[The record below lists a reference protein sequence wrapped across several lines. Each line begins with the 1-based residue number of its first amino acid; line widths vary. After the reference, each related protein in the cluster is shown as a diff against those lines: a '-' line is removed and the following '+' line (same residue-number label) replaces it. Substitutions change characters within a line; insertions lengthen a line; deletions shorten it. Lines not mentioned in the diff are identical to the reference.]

1 MGPSPSVLGMDHLSF
16 PALVGALVVVVFF
29 RAQGTYWLGRAVT
42 ASARRLR
49 SRPLRGG
56 DSRDPGWWERT
67 VVRVERWSNGESG
80 RRAAARLHRW
90 GPIAV
95 TLSFLTVGIQ
105 TAVNGT
111 AGLSRMS
118 FTRYTLAM
126 LPGCVAW
133 ALIYASVGLAAFYAA
148 VALAARSPWVL
159 MAVALA
165 LLVAIAAAVTR
176 RRRQRQSQS
185 GRVAVEQLTQF

>member
-1 MGPSPSVLGMDHLSF
+1 MGPTPSVLGMDGLTF
-16 PALVGALVVVVFF
+16 PALVGALFVVVLL

-56 DSRDPGWWERT
+56 DARAGGWWDRT
-67 VVRVERWSNGESG
+67 VVGVERWSNGEGG

-90 GPIAV
+90 GPLAV

-105 TAVNGT
+105 TAVNGM
-111 AGLSRMS
+111 AGLTRMS
-118 FTRYTLAM
+118 VMRYTLAM
-126 LPGCVAW
+126 IPGCLAW

-159 MAVALA
+159 TGAGVLVLA
-165 LLVAIAAAVTR
+165 CVVGLVLR
-176 RRRQRQSQS
+176 RGRRPAQGMPLR
-185 GRVAVEQLTQF
+185 

>member
-1 MGPSPSVLGMDHLSF
+1 MGPTPDVLGLHDLTF
-16 PALVGALVVVVFF
+16 PALVGALFVVVFL

-49 SRPLRGG
+49 SR
-56 DSRDPGWWERT
+56 SRPEASLVAGNWWDRT

-80 RRAAARLHRW
+80 RRAGARLRRW
-90 GPIAV
+90 GPLAV

-111 AGLSRMS
+111 AGLTRMS
-118 FTRYTLAM
+118 FTRYTVAM
-126 LPGCVAW
+126 VPGCVAW

-159 MAVALA
+159 AGAGSLVLAGVVALA
-165 LLVAIAAAVTR
+165 LRRGRRATEAAR
-176 RRRQRQSQS
+176 LR
-185 GRVAVEQLTQF
+185 